1 MLLSERMKTMEK
13 KNGKMGMHNQELIR
27 LLKELM
33 KNCSESDREVLERLI
48 EEHNGQKIP
57 HAVKAL
63 PVRETP
69 AENGLAELLFVI
81 DQSGSMSGEE
91 TESAVV
97 SNFNKVIAEQRAE
110 MGNAVV
116 STVLFNSRVMTK
128 HESLPITEVAEL
140 TRRDYLPS
148 GCTALLDAVGSSIE
162 RICKRHTALPEAER
176 PATTIVVII
185 TDGEENSSRKYSRA
199 VVKRMIETL
208 QKKHGWDF
216 LYFGANV
223 DHFAEAH
230 RLGIG
235 AEDAVSFATN
245 EAGLVYC
252 MKECSRRM
260 SQRRSSRRLNG
271 FIS

>member
-1 MLLSERMKTMEK
+1 MEK
-13 KNGKMGMHNQELIR
+13 MKNVKKEQHNQELID
-27 LLKELM
+27 LLKGLM
-33 KNCSESDREVLERLI
+33 KDCNEADRKVFERLI
-48 EEHNGQKIP
+48 EERQEKEMTD
-57 HAVKAL
+57 AVKAL

-69 AENGLAELLFVI
+69 SENGLVELLFVI
-81 DQSGSMSGEE
+81 DQSGSMCGEE
-91 TESAVV
+91 TEQAVV
-97 SNFNKVIAEQRAE
+97 SNFNKVIAQQRKEA
-110 MGNAVV
+110 GRAVV
-116 STVLFNSRVMTK
+116 STVLFNSRMTTL
-128 HESLPITEVAEL
+128 HESSPIDEVPEM
-140 TRRDYLPS
+140 TRLDYSPA
-148 GCTALLDAVGSSIE
+148 GTTALLDAVGSSIE
-162 RICKRHTALPEAER
+162 RICKRHAALSEAER

-185 TDGEENSSRKYSRA
+185 TDGEENSSRKYSRST
-199 VVKRMIETL
+199 VKQMIEML

-252 MKECSRRM
+252 MKECSTRL
-260 SQRRSSRRLNG
+260 SQRRTKRRSKG